1 MLGIGDT
8 EVNKPQDPP
17 WRSSHLLG
25 KTDVQ
30 RVLQAEAAVSADA
43 LGRERGWVYWQKDTP
58 LGEPEIPDPRVDR
71 GSS

>member
-1 MLGIGDT
+1 M
-8 EVNKPQDPP
+8 
-17 WRSSHLLG
+17 
-25 KTDVQ
+25 Q

-71 GSS
+71 GSY